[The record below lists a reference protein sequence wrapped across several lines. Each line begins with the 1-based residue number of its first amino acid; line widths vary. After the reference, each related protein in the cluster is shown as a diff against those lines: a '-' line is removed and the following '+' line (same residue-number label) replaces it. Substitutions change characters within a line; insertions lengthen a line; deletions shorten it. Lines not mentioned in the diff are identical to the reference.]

1 MKGVAIIA
9 NPSAGKDIRRLV
21 ASGRVI
27 SNQEKANIITRFVKG
42 LAYKGV
48 RNIYFMPD
56 KSGLFR
62 PCIDELKNDIEV
74 NFLDTK
80 HFDGPQQTLYASKLI
95 KELDCACVL
104 VLGGDG
110 TNRLVAK
117 EVGNVPIIP
126 ISTGTNN
133 AFPIMIDPTVAGLA
147 AGFYVNSLQGSNN
160 KELIFQRP
168 IITISIDDKKMFKK
182 EINGL
187 NIDMLDSPV
196 SGTGAQAWE
205 ADLTVFA
212 SGSKEL
218 IDKCMNIFKAFSK
231 EVIDVGSF
239 GNGMKFKIL
248 ANLLV
253 TIHNTAAAEALR
265 LGELAGLDQDM
276 IYKVLGNSAA
286 TSVMLQKRMPLMINK
301 NYEPPTA
308 SFNIF
313 LKDVDII
320 RNFIKNN
327 NVTLPTFE
335 GSAKIYDKAEKTL
348 SKNWDTAS
356 VYEVL
361 KMENID
367 E

>member
-1 MKGVAIIA
+1 MNIGLIGLGAMGGAYAKHLLKNNFKCFGIDLDKNNILKFIQL
-9 NPSAGKDIRRLV
+9 G
-21 ASGRVI
+21 G
-27 SNQEKANIITRFVKG
+27 QEIT
-42 LAYKGV
+42 Y
-48 RNIYFMPD
+48 
-56 KSGLFR
+56 
-62 PCIDELKNDIEV
+62 DELFNKVEI
-74 NFLDTK
+74 
-80 HFDGPQQTLYASKLI
+80 
-95 KELDCACVL
+95 VL
-104 VLGGDG
+104 TSLPSLNAYTDVLNNL
-110 TNRLVAK
+110 NRLGK
-117 EVGNVPIIP
+117 NNQKKIILDM
-126 ISTGTNN
+126 N
-133 AFPIMIDPTVAGLA
+133 
-147 AGFYVNSLQGSNN
+147 
-160 KELIFQRP
+160 
-168 IITISIDDKKMFKK
+168 TISIDDKNMFKN
-182 EINGL
+182 EIIGL

-231 EVIDVGSF
+231 EVINVGSF

-276 IYKVLGNSAA
+276 IFKVLGNSAA

-308 SFNIF
+308 SYNIF

-320 RNFIKNN
+320 RNFIKDN

>member
-1 MKGVAIIA
+1 MNIGLIGLGAMGGAYAKHLLKNNFKCFGIDLDKNNISKFIQLGGQEITYDELFNKVEIVLTSL
-9 NPSAGKDIRRLV
+9 PSLI
-21 ASGRVI
+21 
-27 SNQEKANIITRFVKG
+27 
-42 LAYKGV
+42 AYKDV
-48 RNIYFMPD
+48 LNN
-56 KSGLFR
+56 
-62 PCIDELKNDIEV
+62 LKRLGKNNSKKII
-74 NFLDTK
+74 LDM
-80 HFDGPQQTLYASKLI
+80 
-95 KELDCACVL
+95 
-104 VLGGDG
+104 
-110 TNRLVAK
+110 N
-117 EVGNVPIIP
+117 
-126 ISTGTNN
+126 
-133 AFPIMIDPTVAGLA
+133 
-147 AGFYVNSLQGSNN
+147 
-160 KELIFQRP
+160 
-168 IITISIDDKKMFKK
+168 TISIDDKKMFKN

-218 IDKCMNIFKAFSK
+218 IEKCMNIFKAFSK

-327 NVTLPTFE
+327 KVTLPTFE

-361 KMENID
+361 KMENVD

>member
-1 MKGVAIIA
+1 MNIGLIGLGAMGGAYAKHLLKNNFKCFGIDLDKNNILKFIQLGGQEITYDELFNKVDIVLTSL
-9 NPSAGKDIRRLV
+9 PSLI
-21 ASGRVI
+21 
-27 SNQEKANIITRFVKG
+27 
-42 LAYKGV
+42 AYKDV
-48 RNIYFMPD
+48 LNN
-56 KSGLFR
+56 
-62 PCIDELKNDIEV
+62 LKRLGKNNSKKII
-74 NFLDTK
+74 LDM
-80 HFDGPQQTLYASKLI
+80 
-95 KELDCACVL
+95 
-104 VLGGDG
+104 
-110 TNRLVAK
+110 N
-117 EVGNVPIIP
+117 
-126 ISTGTNN
+126 
-133 AFPIMIDPTVAGLA
+133 
-147 AGFYVNSLQGSNN
+147 
-160 KELIFQRP
+160 
-168 IITISIDDKKMFKK
+168 TISIDDKNMFKN
-182 EINGL
+182 EINEL

>member
-1 MKGVAIIA
+1 MNIGLIGLGAMGGAYAKHLLKNNFKCFGIDLDKNNISKFIQLGGQEITYDELFNKVDIVLTSL
-9 NPSAGKDIRRLV
+9 PSLI
-21 ASGRVI
+21 
-27 SNQEKANIITRFVKG
+27 
-42 LAYKGV
+42 AYKDV
-48 RNIYFMPD
+48 LNN
-56 KSGLFR
+56 
-62 PCIDELKNDIEV
+62 LKRLGKNNSKKII
-74 NFLDTK
+74 LDM
-80 HFDGPQQTLYASKLI
+80 
-95 KELDCACVL
+95 
-104 VLGGDG
+104 
-110 TNRLVAK
+110 N
-117 EVGNVPIIP
+117 
-126 ISTGTNN
+126 
-133 AFPIMIDPTVAGLA
+133 
-147 AGFYVNSLQGSNN
+147 
-160 KELIFQRP
+160 
-168 IITISIDDKKMFKK
+168 TISIDDKNMFKN

-231 EVIDVGSF
+231 EVINVGSF

-327 NVTLPTFE
+327 KVTLPTFE

>member
-1 MKGVAIIA
+1 MNIGLIGLGAMGGAYAKHLLKNNFKCFGIDLDKNNILKFIQLGGQEITYDELFNKVDIVLTSL
-9 NPSAGKDIRRLV
+9 PSL
-21 ASGRVI
+21 
-27 SNQEKANIITRFVKG
+27 N
-42 LAYKGV
+42 AYKDV
-48 RNIYFMPD
+48 LNN
-56 KSGLFR
+56 
-62 PCIDELKNDIEV
+62 LKRLGKNNSKKII
-74 NFLDTK
+74 LDM
-80 HFDGPQQTLYASKLI
+80 
-95 KELDCACVL
+95 
-104 VLGGDG
+104 
-110 TNRLVAK
+110 N
-117 EVGNVPIIP
+117 
-126 ISTGTNN
+126 
-133 AFPIMIDPTVAGLA
+133 
-147 AGFYVNSLQGSNN
+147 
-160 KELIFQRP
+160 
-168 IITISIDDKKMFKK
+168 TISIDDKNMFKN

-231 EVIDVGSF
+231 EVINVGSF

>member
-1 MKGVAIIA
+1 MNIGLIGLGAMGGAYAKHLLKNNFKCFGIDLDKNNILKFIQLGGQEITYDELFNKVDIVLTSL
-9 NPSAGKDIRRLV
+9 PSLI
-21 ASGRVI
+21 
-27 SNQEKANIITRFVKG
+27 
-42 LAYKGV
+42 AYKDV
-48 RNIYFMPD
+48 LNN
-56 KSGLFR
+56 
-62 PCIDELKNDIEV
+62 LKRLGKNNSKKII
-74 NFLDTK
+74 LDM
-80 HFDGPQQTLYASKLI
+80 
-95 KELDCACVL
+95 
-104 VLGGDG
+104 
-110 TNRLVAK
+110 N
-117 EVGNVPIIP
+117 
-126 ISTGTNN
+126 
-133 AFPIMIDPTVAGLA
+133 
-147 AGFYVNSLQGSNN
+147 
-160 KELIFQRP
+160 
-168 IITISIDDKKMFKK
+168 TISIDDKNMFKN

-218 IDKCMNIFKAFSK
+218 IDKCVNIFKAFSK
-231 EVIDVGSF
+231 EVINVGSF

>member
-1 MKGVAIIA
+1 MNIGLIGLGAMGGAYAKHLLKNNFKCFGIDLDKNNILKFIQLGGQEITYDELFNKVEIVLTSL
-9 NPSAGKDIRRLV
+9 PSL
-21 ASGRVI
+21 
-27 SNQEKANIITRFVKG
+27 N
-42 LAYKGV
+42 AYK
-48 RNIYFMPD
+48 D
-56 KSGLFR
+56 
-62 PCIDELKNDIEV
+62 
-74 NFLDTK
+74 
-80 HFDGPQQTLYASKLI
+80 
-95 KELDCACVL
+95 VL
-104 VLGGDG
+104 NNL
-110 TNRLVAK
+110 NRLGK
-117 EVGNVPIIP
+117 NNQKKIILDM
-126 ISTGTNN
+126 N
-133 AFPIMIDPTVAGLA
+133 
-147 AGFYVNSLQGSNN
+147 
-160 KELIFQRP
+160 
-168 IITISIDDKKMFKK
+168 TISIDDKNMFKN
-182 EINGL
+182 EIIGL

-231 EVIDVGSF
+231 EVINVGSF

-276 IYKVLGNSAA
+276 IFKVLGNSAA

-308 SFNIF
+308 SYNIF

-320 RNFIKNN
+320 RNFIKDN

>member
-1 MKGVAIIA
+1 MNIGLIGLGAMGGAYAKHLLKNNFKCFGIDLDKNNILKFIQLGGQEITYDELFNKVDIVLTSL
-9 NPSAGKDIRRLV
+9 PSLI
-21 ASGRVI
+21 
-27 SNQEKANIITRFVKG
+27 
-42 LAYKGV
+42 AYKDV
-48 RNIYFMPD
+48 LNN
-56 KSGLFR
+56 
-62 PCIDELKNDIEV
+62 LKRLGKNNSKKII
-74 NFLDTK
+74 LDM
-80 HFDGPQQTLYASKLI
+80 
-95 KELDCACVL
+95 
-104 VLGGDG
+104 
-110 TNRLVAK
+110 N
-117 EVGNVPIIP
+117 
-126 ISTGTNN
+126 
-133 AFPIMIDPTVAGLA
+133 
-147 AGFYVNSLQGSNN
+147 
-160 KELIFQRP
+160 
-168 IITISIDDKKMFKK
+168 TISIDDKNMFKN
-182 EINGL
+182 EINGF

-231 EVIDVGSF
+231 EVINVGSF

-327 NVTLPTFE
+327 KVTLPTFE

>member
-1 MKGVAIIA
+1 MNIGLIGLGAMGGAYAKHLLKNNFKCFGIDLDKNNILKFIQLGGQEITYDELFNKVDIVLTSL
-9 NPSAGKDIRRLV
+9 PSLI
-21 ASGRVI
+21 
-27 SNQEKANIITRFVKG
+27 
-42 LAYKGV
+42 AYKDV
-48 RNIYFMPD
+48 LNN
-56 KSGLFR
+56 
-62 PCIDELKNDIEV
+62 LKRLGKNNSKKII
-74 NFLDTK
+74 LDM
-80 HFDGPQQTLYASKLI
+80 
-95 KELDCACVL
+95 
-104 VLGGDG
+104 
-110 TNRLVAK
+110 N
-117 EVGNVPIIP
+117 
-126 ISTGTNN
+126 
-133 AFPIMIDPTVAGLA
+133 
-147 AGFYVNSLQGSNN
+147 
-160 KELIFQRP
+160 
-168 IITISIDDKKMFKK
+168 TISIDDKNMFKN

-231 EVIDVGSF
+231 EVINVGSF

-327 NVTLPTFE
+327 KVTLPTFE

>member
-1 MKGVAIIA
+1 MNIGLIGLGAMGGAYAKHLLKNNFKCFGIDLDKNNILKFIQLGGQEITYYELFNKVEIVLTSL
-9 NPSAGKDIRRLV
+9 PSL
-21 ASGRVI
+21 
-27 SNQEKANIITRFVKG
+27 N
-42 LAYKGV
+42 AYKDV
-48 RNIYFMPD
+48 LNN
-56 KSGLFR
+56 
-62 PCIDELKNDIEV
+62 LKRLGKNNSKKII
-74 NFLDTK
+74 LDM
-80 HFDGPQQTLYASKLI
+80 
-95 KELDCACVL
+95 
-104 VLGGDG
+104 
-110 TNRLVAK
+110 N
-117 EVGNVPIIP
+117 
-126 ISTGTNN
+126 
-133 AFPIMIDPTVAGLA
+133 
-147 AGFYVNSLQGSNN
+147 
-160 KELIFQRP
+160 
-168 IITISIDDKKMFKK
+168 TISIDDKNMFKN
-182 EINGL
+182 EIIGL

-212 SGSKEL
+212 SGTKEL
-218 IDKCMNIFKAFSK
+218 IDKCMKIFKAFSK
-231 EVIDVGSF
+231 EVINVGSF

-276 IYKVLGNSAA
+276 IFKVLSNSAA

-308 SFNIF
+308 SYNIF

-320 RNFIKNN
+320 RNFIKDN

>member
-1 MKGVAIIA
+1 MNIGLIGLGAMGGAYAKHLLKNNFKCFGIDLDKNNILKFIQLGGQEITYDELFNKVEIVLTSL
-9 NPSAGKDIRRLV
+9 PSL
-21 ASGRVI
+21 
-27 SNQEKANIITRFVKG
+27 N
-42 LAYKGV
+42 AYK
-48 RNIYFMPD
+48 D
-56 KSGLFR
+56 
-62 PCIDELKNDIEV
+62 
-74 NFLDTK
+74 
-80 HFDGPQQTLYASKLI
+80 
-95 KELDCACVL
+95 VL
-104 VLGGDG
+104 NNL
-110 TNRLVAK
+110 NRLGK
-117 EVGNVPIIP
+117 NNQKKIILDM
-126 ISTGTNN
+126 N
-133 AFPIMIDPTVAGLA
+133 
-147 AGFYVNSLQGSNN
+147 
-160 KELIFQRP
+160 
-168 IITISIDDKKMFKK
+168 TISIDDKNMFKN
-182 EINGL
+182 EIIGL

-231 EVIDVGSF
+231 EVINVGSF

-276 IYKVLGNSAA
+276 IFKVLGNSAA

-308 SFNIF
+308 SYNIF

-320 RNFIKNN
+320 RNFIKDNN
-327 NVTLPTFE
+327 ATLPTFE

>member
-1 MKGVAIIA
+1 MNIGLIGLGAMGGAYAKHLLKNNFKCFGIDLDKNNISKFIQLGGQEITYDELFSKVDIVLTSL
-9 NPSAGKDIRRLV
+9 PSLI
-21 ASGRVI
+21 
-27 SNQEKANIITRFVKG
+27 
-42 LAYKGV
+42 AYKDV
-48 RNIYFMPD
+48 LNN
-56 KSGLFR
+56 
-62 PCIDELKNDIEV
+62 LKRLGKNNSKKII
-74 NFLDTK
+74 LDM
-80 HFDGPQQTLYASKLI
+80 
-95 KELDCACVL
+95 
-104 VLGGDG
+104 
-110 TNRLVAK
+110 N
-117 EVGNVPIIP
+117 
-126 ISTGTNN
+126 
-133 AFPIMIDPTVAGLA
+133 
-147 AGFYVNSLQGSNN
+147 
-160 KELIFQRP
+160 
-168 IITISIDDKKMFKK
+168 TISIDDKNMFKN
-182 EINGL
+182 EIIGL

-231 EVIDVGSF
+231 EVINVGSF

-265 LGELAGLDQDM
+265 LGELAGLDHDM

-308 SFNIF
+308 SYNIF

-320 RNFIKNN
+320 RNFIKDN

>member
-1 MKGVAIIA
+1 MNIGLIGLGAMGGAYAKHLLKNNFKCFGIDLDKNNILKFIQLGGQEITYDELFNKVDIVLTSL
-9 NPSAGKDIRRLV
+9 PSL
-21 ASGRVI
+21 
-27 SNQEKANIITRFVKG
+27 N
-42 LAYKGV
+42 AYKDV
-48 RNIYFMPD
+48 LDN
-56 KSGLFR
+56 
-62 PCIDELKNDIEV
+62 LKKLGKNNSKKII
-74 NFLDTK
+74 LDM
-80 HFDGPQQTLYASKLI
+80 
-95 KELDCACVL
+95 
-104 VLGGDG
+104 
-110 TNRLVAK
+110 N
-117 EVGNVPIIP
+117 
-126 ISTGTNN
+126 
-133 AFPIMIDPTVAGLA
+133 
-147 AGFYVNSLQGSNN
+147 
-160 KELIFQRP
+160 
-168 IITISIDDKKMFKK
+168 TISIDDKNMFKN
-182 EINGL
+182 EINGF

-218 IDKCMNIFKAFSK
+218 IDKCMNIFRAFSK
-231 EVIDVGSF
+231 EVINVGSF

-327 NVTLPTFE
+327 KVTLPTFE

-361 KMENID
+361 KMENIY

>member
-1 MKGVAIIA
+1 MGGAYSKHLLNNNFKCFGIDLDK
-9 NPSAGKDIRRLV
+9 NN
-21 ASGRVI
+21 I
-27 SNQEKANIITRFVKG
+27 SNFIQLGGQEITYDELFNKVDIV
-42 LAYKGV
+42 LTSLPSLIAYKDV
-48 RNIYFMPD
+48 LNN
-56 KSGLFR
+56 
-62 PCIDELKNDIEV
+62 LKKLGKNNSKKII
-74 NFLDTK
+74 LDM
-80 HFDGPQQTLYASKLI
+80 
-95 KELDCACVL
+95 
-104 VLGGDG
+104 
-110 TNRLVAK
+110 N
-117 EVGNVPIIP
+117 
-126 ISTGTNN
+126 
-133 AFPIMIDPTVAGLA
+133 
-147 AGFYVNSLQGSNN
+147 
-160 KELIFQRP
+160 
-168 IITISIDDKKMFKK
+168 TISIDDKNMFKN
-182 EINGL
+182 EINGF

-327 NVTLPTFE
+327 KVTLPTFE

>member
-1 MKGVAIIA
+1 MNIGLIGLGAMGGAYAKHLITNNFNCYGIDIDKKNISKFLNLGGSEITYQDLFNKVDVVLISL
-9 NPSAGKDIRRLV
+9 PSL
-21 ASGRVI
+21 
-27 SNQEKANIITRFVKG
+27 E
-42 LAYKGV
+42 AYK
-48 RNIYFMPD
+48 NI
-56 KSGLFR
+56 L
-62 PCIDELKNDIEV
+62 E
-74 NFLDTK
+74 NFKKLGKHSSNKIILDM
-80 HFDGPQQTLYASKLI
+80 
-95 KELDCACVL
+95 
-104 VLGGDG
+104 
-110 TNRLVAK
+110 N
-117 EVGNVPIIP
+117 
-126 ISTGTNN
+126 
-133 AFPIMIDPTVAGLA
+133 
-147 AGFYVNSLQGSNN
+147 
-160 KELIFQRP
+160 
-168 IITISIDDKKMFKK
+168 TISIEDKIDFKN
-182 EINGL
+182 EIKKF

-205 ADLTVFA
+205 GDLTVFS
-212 SGSKEL
+212 SGDENISN
-218 IDKCMNIFKAFSK
+218 KCNKIFESFSK
-231 EVIDVGSF
+231 KVIYVGPF

-265 LGELAGLDQDM
+265 LGECAGLDKDM
-276 IYKVLGNSAA
+276 IYEVLSNSAA
-286 TSVMLQKRMPLMINK
+286 TSVMLQKRMPLMINQ

-327 NVTLPTFE
+327 NVILPTFE

-361 KMENID
+361 KMEDVN

>member
-1 MKGVAIIA
+1 MNIGLIGLGAMGGAYAKHLLKNNFKCFGIDLDKNNILKFIQLGGQEITYDELFNKVEIVLTSL
-9 NPSAGKDIRRLV
+9 PSL
-21 ASGRVI
+21 
-27 SNQEKANIITRFVKG
+27 N
-42 LAYKGV
+42 AYKDV
-48 RNIYFMPD
+48 LNN
-56 KSGLFR
+56 
-62 PCIDELKNDIEV
+62 LKRLGKNNPKKII
-74 NFLDTK
+74 LDM
-80 HFDGPQQTLYASKLI
+80 
-95 KELDCACVL
+95 
-104 VLGGDG
+104 
-110 TNRLVAK
+110 N
-117 EVGNVPIIP
+117 
-126 ISTGTNN
+126 
-133 AFPIMIDPTVAGLA
+133 
-147 AGFYVNSLQGSNN
+147 
-160 KELIFQRP
+160 
-168 IITISIDDKKMFKK
+168 TISIDDKNMFKN
-182 EINGL
+182 EIIGL

-231 EVIDVGSF
+231 EIINVGSF

-276 IYKVLGNSAA
+276 IFKVLGNSAA

-308 SFNIF
+308 SYNIF

-320 RNFIKNN
+320 RNFIKDN

>member
-1 MKGVAIIA
+1 MNIGLIGLGAMGGAYAKHLLKNNFKCFGIDLDKNNISKFIQLGGQEITYDELFNKVEIVLTSL
-9 NPSAGKDIRRLV
+9 PSL
-21 ASGRVI
+21 
-27 SNQEKANIITRFVKG
+27 N
-42 LAYKGV
+42 AYKDV
-48 RNIYFMPD
+48 LNN
-56 KSGLFR
+56 
-62 PCIDELKNDIEV
+62 LKRLGKNNPKKII
-74 NFLDTK
+74 LDM
-80 HFDGPQQTLYASKLI
+80 
-95 KELDCACVL
+95 
-104 VLGGDG
+104 
-110 TNRLVAK
+110 N
-117 EVGNVPIIP
+117 
-126 ISTGTNN
+126 
-133 AFPIMIDPTVAGLA
+133 
-147 AGFYVNSLQGSNN
+147 
-160 KELIFQRP
+160 
-168 IITISIDDKKMFKK
+168 TISIDDKNMFKN
-182 EINGL
+182 EIIGL

-231 EVIDVGSF
+231 EVINVGSF

-276 IYKVLGNSAA
+276 IFKVLGNSAA

-308 SFNIF
+308 SYNIF

-320 RNFIKNN
+320 RNFIKDN

-361 KMENID
+361 KMENIY

>member
-1 MKGVAIIA
+1 MNIGLIGLGAMGGAYAKHLLKNNFKCFGIDLDKNNISKFIQLGGQEITYDELFNKVEIVLTSL
-9 NPSAGKDIRRLV
+9 PSLI
-21 ASGRVI
+21 
-27 SNQEKANIITRFVKG
+27 
-42 LAYKGV
+42 AYKDV
-48 RNIYFMPD
+48 LNN
-56 KSGLFR
+56 
-62 PCIDELKNDIEV
+62 LKRLGKNNSKKII
-74 NFLDTK
+74 LDM
-80 HFDGPQQTLYASKLI
+80 
-95 KELDCACVL
+95 
-104 VLGGDG
+104 
-110 TNRLVAK
+110 N
-117 EVGNVPIIP
+117 
-126 ISTGTNN
+126 
-133 AFPIMIDPTVAGLA
+133 
-147 AGFYVNSLQGSNN
+147 
-160 KELIFQRP
+160 
-168 IITISIDDKKMFKK
+168 TISIDDKNMFKN

>member
-1 MKGVAIIA
+1 MNIGLIGLGAMGGAYAKHLLKNNFKCFGIDLDKNNISKFIQLGGQEITYDELFNKVDIVLTSL
-9 NPSAGKDIRRLV
+9 PSLI
-21 ASGRVI
+21 
-27 SNQEKANIITRFVKG
+27 
-42 LAYKGV
+42 AYKDV
-48 RNIYFMPD
+48 LNN
-56 KSGLFR
+56 
-62 PCIDELKNDIEV
+62 LKRLGKNNSKKII
-74 NFLDTK
+74 LDM
-80 HFDGPQQTLYASKLI
+80 
-95 KELDCACVL
+95 
-104 VLGGDG
+104 
-110 TNRLVAK
+110 N
-117 EVGNVPIIP
+117 
-126 ISTGTNN
+126 
-133 AFPIMIDPTVAGLA
+133 
-147 AGFYVNSLQGSNN
+147 
-160 KELIFQRP
+160 
-168 IITISIDDKKMFKK
+168 TISIDDKKMFKN

-231 EVIDVGSF
+231 EVINVGSF

>member
-1 MKGVAIIA
+1 MNIGLIGLGAMGGAYAKHLLKNNFKCFGIDLDKNNILKFIQLGGQEITYDELFNKVEIVLTSL
-9 NPSAGKDIRRLV
+9 PSLI
-21 ASGRVI
+21 
-27 SNQEKANIITRFVKG
+27 
-42 LAYKGV
+42 AYKDV
-48 RNIYFMPD
+48 LNN
-56 KSGLFR
+56 
-62 PCIDELKNDIEV
+62 LKRLGKNNSKKII
-74 NFLDTK
+74 LDM
-80 HFDGPQQTLYASKLI
+80 
-95 KELDCACVL
+95 
-104 VLGGDG
+104 
-110 TNRLVAK
+110 N
-117 EVGNVPIIP
+117 
-126 ISTGTNN
+126 
-133 AFPIMIDPTVAGLA
+133 
-147 AGFYVNSLQGSNN
+147 
-160 KELIFQRP
+160 
-168 IITISIDDKKMFKK
+168 TISIDDKNMFKN

-231 EVIDVGSF
+231 EVINVGSF

-327 NVTLPTFE
+327 KVTLPTFE

>member
-1 MKGVAIIA
+1 MNIGLIGLGAMGGAYAKHLLKNNFKCFGIDLDKNNILKFIQLGGQEITYDELFNKVDIVLTSL
-9 NPSAGKDIRRLV
+9 PSLI
-21 ASGRVI
+21 
-27 SNQEKANIITRFVKG
+27 
-42 LAYKGV
+42 AYKDV
-48 RNIYFMPD
+48 LNN
-56 KSGLFR
+56 
-62 PCIDELKNDIEV
+62 LKRLGKNNSKKII
-74 NFLDTK
+74 LDM
-80 HFDGPQQTLYASKLI
+80 
-95 KELDCACVL
+95 
-104 VLGGDG
+104 
-110 TNRLVAK
+110 N
-117 EVGNVPIIP
+117 
-126 ISTGTNN
+126 
-133 AFPIMIDPTVAGLA
+133 
-147 AGFYVNSLQGSNN
+147 
-160 KELIFQRP
+160 
-168 IITISIDDKKMFKK
+168 TISIDDKKMFKN

-231 EVIDVGSF
+231 EVINVGSF

-327 NVTLPTFE
+327 KVTLPTFE

>member
-1 MKGVAIIA
+1 MNIGLIGLGAMGGAYAKHLLKNNFKCFGIDLDKNNILKFIQLGGQEITYDELFNKVDVVLTSL
-9 NPSAGKDIRRLV
+9 PSLI
-21 ASGRVI
+21 
-27 SNQEKANIITRFVKG
+27 
-42 LAYKGV
+42 AYKDV
-48 RNIYFMPD
+48 LNN
-56 KSGLFR
+56 
-62 PCIDELKNDIEV
+62 LKRLGKNNSKKII
-74 NFLDTK
+74 LDM
-80 HFDGPQQTLYASKLI
+80 
-95 KELDCACVL
+95 
-104 VLGGDG
+104 
-110 TNRLVAK
+110 N
-117 EVGNVPIIP
+117 
-126 ISTGTNN
+126 
-133 AFPIMIDPTVAGLA
+133 
-147 AGFYVNSLQGSNN
+147 
-160 KELIFQRP
+160 
-168 IITISIDDKKMFKK
+168 TISIDDKNMFKN

-265 LGELAGLDQDM
+265 LGELAGLDKDM

>member
-1 MKGVAIIA
+1 MNIGLIGLGAMGGAYAKHLLKNNFKCFGIDLDKNNILKFIQLGGQEITYDELFNKVDIVLTSL
-9 NPSAGKDIRRLV
+9 PSLI
-21 ASGRVI
+21 
-27 SNQEKANIITRFVKG
+27 
-42 LAYKGV
+42 AYKDV
-48 RNIYFMPD
+48 LNN
-56 KSGLFR
+56 
-62 PCIDELKNDIEV
+62 LKRLGKNNSKKII
-74 NFLDTK
+74 LDM
-80 HFDGPQQTLYASKLI
+80 
-95 KELDCACVL
+95 
-104 VLGGDG
+104 
-110 TNRLVAK
+110 N
-117 EVGNVPIIP
+117 
-126 ISTGTNN
+126 
-133 AFPIMIDPTVAGLA
+133 
-147 AGFYVNSLQGSNN
+147 
-160 KELIFQRP
+160 
-168 IITISIDDKKMFKK
+168 TISIDDKKMFKN

-231 EVIDVGSF
+231 EVINVGSF

>member
-1 MKGVAIIA
+1 MNIGLIGLGAMGGAYAKHLLKNNFKCFGIDLDKNNILKFIQLGGQEITYDELFNKVEIVLTSL
-9 NPSAGKDIRRLV
+9 PSLK
-21 ASGRVI
+21 
-27 SNQEKANIITRFVKG
+27 
-42 LAYKGV
+42 AYKDV
-48 RNIYFMPD
+48 LNN
-56 KSGLFR
+56 
-62 PCIDELKNDIEV
+62 LKRLGKNNPKKII
-74 NFLDTK
+74 LDM
-80 HFDGPQQTLYASKLI
+80 
-95 KELDCACVL
+95 
-104 VLGGDG
+104 
-110 TNRLVAK
+110 N
-117 EVGNVPIIP
+117 
-126 ISTGTNN
+126 
-133 AFPIMIDPTVAGLA
+133 
-147 AGFYVNSLQGSNN
+147 
-160 KELIFQRP
+160 
-168 IITISIDDKKMFKK
+168 TISIDDKNMFKN
-182 EINGL
+182 EIIGL

-218 IDKCMNIFKAFSK
+218 IDKCMNIFKSFSK
-231 EVIDVGSF
+231 EVINVGSF

-276 IYKVLGNSAA
+276 IFKVLGNSAA

-308 SFNIF
+308 SYNIF

-320 RNFIKNN
+320 RNFIKDN

>member
-1 MKGVAIIA
+1 MNIGLIGLGAMGGAYAKHLLKNNFKCFGIDIGKNNILKFIQLGGQEIA
-9 NPSAGKDIRRLV
+9 YDELFNKVEIVLTSLPSL
-21 ASGRVI
+21 
-27 SNQEKANIITRFVKG
+27 N
-42 LAYKGV
+42 AYK
-48 RNIYFMPD
+48 D
-56 KSGLFR
+56 
-62 PCIDELKNDIEV
+62 
-74 NFLDTK
+74 
-80 HFDGPQQTLYASKLI
+80 
-95 KELDCACVL
+95 VL
-104 VLGGDG
+104 NNL
-110 TNRLVAK
+110 NRLGK
-117 EVGNVPIIP
+117 NNQKKIILDM
-126 ISTGTNN
+126 N
-133 AFPIMIDPTVAGLA
+133 
-147 AGFYVNSLQGSNN
+147 
-160 KELIFQRP
+160 
-168 IITISIDDKKMFKK
+168 TISIDDKNMFKN
-182 EINGL
+182 EIIGL

-231 EVIDVGSF
+231 EVINVGSF

-276 IYKVLGNSAA
+276 IFKVLGNSAA

-308 SFNIF
+308 SYNIF

-320 RNFIKNN
+320 RNFIKDN

>member
-1 MKGVAIIA
+1 MNIGLIGLGAMGGAYAKHLLKNNFKCFGIDLDKNNILKFIQLGGQEITYDELFNKVEIVLTSL
-9 NPSAGKDIRRLV
+9 PSL
-21 ASGRVI
+21 
-27 SNQEKANIITRFVKG
+27 N
-42 LAYKGV
+42 AYKDV
-48 RNIYFMPD
+48 LNN
-56 KSGLFR
+56 
-62 PCIDELKNDIEV
+62 LKRLGENNPKKII
-74 NFLDTK
+74 LDM
-80 HFDGPQQTLYASKLI
+80 
-95 KELDCACVL
+95 
-104 VLGGDG
+104 
-110 TNRLVAK
+110 N
-117 EVGNVPIIP
+117 
-126 ISTGTNN
+126 
-133 AFPIMIDPTVAGLA
+133 
-147 AGFYVNSLQGSNN
+147 
-160 KELIFQRP
+160 
-168 IITISIDDKKMFKK
+168 TISIDDKNMFKN
-182 EINGL
+182 EIVGL

-212 SGSKEL
+212 SGSKKL
-218 IDKCMNIFKAFSK
+218 IDKSMNIFKAFSK
-231 EVIDVGSF
+231 EVINVGSF

-276 IYKVLGNSAA
+276 IFKVLGNSAA

-308 SFNIF
+308 SYNIF

-320 RNFIKNN
+320 RNFIKDN

>member
-1 MKGVAIIA
+1 MNIGLIGLGAMGGAYAKHLLKNNFKCFGIDLDKNNILKFIQLGGQEITYDELFNKVDIVLTSL
-9 NPSAGKDIRRLV
+9 PSLI
-21 ASGRVI
+21 
-27 SNQEKANIITRFVKG
+27 
-42 LAYKGV
+42 AYKDV
-48 RNIYFMPD
+48 LNN
-56 KSGLFR
+56 
-62 PCIDELKNDIEV
+62 LKRLGKNNSKKII
-74 NFLDTK
+74 LDM
-80 HFDGPQQTLYASKLI
+80 
-95 KELDCACVL
+95 
-104 VLGGDG
+104 
-110 TNRLVAK
+110 N
-117 EVGNVPIIP
+117 
-126 ISTGTNN
+126 
-133 AFPIMIDPTVAGLA
+133 
-147 AGFYVNSLQGSNN
+147 
-160 KELIFQRP
+160 
-168 IITISIDDKKMFKK
+168 TISIDDKNMFKN

-218 IDKCMNIFKAFSK
+218 IDKCMNIFRAFSK
-231 EVIDVGSF
+231 EVINVGSF

-327 NVTLPTFE
+327 KVNLPTFE

>member
-1 MKGVAIIA
+1 MNIGLIGLGVMGGAYAKHLLKNNFKCFGIDLDKNNILKFIQLGGQEITYDELF
-9 NPSAGKDIRRLV
+9 NKVDIVLTSLPSLI
-21 ASGRVI
+21 
-27 SNQEKANIITRFVKG
+27 
-42 LAYKGV
+42 AYKDV
-48 RNIYFMPD
+48 LNN
-56 KSGLFR
+56 
-62 PCIDELKNDIEV
+62 LKRLGKNNSKKII
-74 NFLDTK
+74 LDM
-80 HFDGPQQTLYASKLI
+80 
-95 KELDCACVL
+95 
-104 VLGGDG
+104 
-110 TNRLVAK
+110 N
-117 EVGNVPIIP
+117 
-126 ISTGTNN
+126 
-133 AFPIMIDPTVAGLA
+133 
-147 AGFYVNSLQGSNN
+147 
-160 KELIFQRP
+160 
-168 IITISIDDKKMFKK
+168 TISIDDKNMFKN

-327 NVTLPTFE
+327 KVTLPTFE

>member
-1 MKGVAIIA
+1 MNIGLIGLGAMGGAYAKHLLKNNFKCFGIDLDKNNILKFIQLGGQEITYDELFNKVEIVLTSL
-9 NPSAGKDIRRLV
+9 PSL
-21 ASGRVI
+21 
-27 SNQEKANIITRFVKG
+27 N
-42 LAYKGV
+42 AYKDV
-48 RNIYFMPD
+48 LNN
-56 KSGLFR
+56 
-62 PCIDELKNDIEV
+62 LKRLGKNNPKKII
-74 NFLDTK
+74 LDM
-80 HFDGPQQTLYASKLI
+80 
-95 KELDCACVL
+95 
-104 VLGGDG
+104 
-110 TNRLVAK
+110 N
-117 EVGNVPIIP
+117 
-126 ISTGTNN
+126 
-133 AFPIMIDPTVAGLA
+133 
-147 AGFYVNSLQGSNN
+147 
-160 KELIFQRP
+160 
-168 IITISIDDKKMFKK
+168 TISIDDKNMFKN
-182 EINGL
+182 EIIGL

-231 EVIDVGSF
+231 EVINVGSF

-276 IYKVLGNSAA
+276 IFKVLGNSAA

-308 SFNIF
+308 SYNIF

-320 RNFIKNN
+320 RNFIKDN

-367 E
+367 EC

>member
-1 MKGVAIIA
+1 MNIGLIGLGAMGGAYAKHLLKNNFKCFGIDLDKNNISKFIQLGGQEITYDQLFNQVEIVLTSL
-9 NPSAGKDIRRLV
+9 PSL
-21 ASGRVI
+21 
-27 SNQEKANIITRFVKG
+27 N
-42 LAYKGV
+42 AYKDV
-48 RNIYFMPD
+48 LNN
-56 KSGLFR
+56 
-62 PCIDELKNDIEV
+62 LKRLGKNNSKKII
-74 NFLDTK
+74 LDM
-80 HFDGPQQTLYASKLI
+80 
-95 KELDCACVL
+95 
-104 VLGGDG
+104 
-110 TNRLVAK
+110 N
-117 EVGNVPIIP
+117 
-126 ISTGTNN
+126 
-133 AFPIMIDPTVAGLA
+133 
-147 AGFYVNSLQGSNN
+147 
-160 KELIFQRP
+160 
-168 IITISIDDKKMFKK
+168 TISIDDKNMFKN
-182 EINGL
+182 EIIGL

-231 EVIDVGSF
+231 EVINVGSF

-276 IYKVLGNSAA
+276 IFKVLGNSAA

-308 SFNIF
+308 SYNIF

-320 RNFIKNN
+320 RNFIKDN

>member
-1 MKGVAIIA
+1 MNIGLIGLGAMGGAYAKHLLKNNFKCFGIDLDKNNILKFIQLGGQEITYDELFNKVDIVLTSL
-9 NPSAGKDIRRLV
+9 PSLI
-21 ASGRVI
+21 
-27 SNQEKANIITRFVKG
+27 
-42 LAYKGV
+42 AYKDV
-48 RNIYFMPD
+48 LNN
-56 KSGLFR
+56 
-62 PCIDELKNDIEV
+62 LKRLGKNNSKKII
-74 NFLDTK
+74 LDM
-80 HFDGPQQTLYASKLI
+80 
-95 KELDCACVL
+95 
-104 VLGGDG
+104 
-110 TNRLVAK
+110 N
-117 EVGNVPIIP
+117 
-126 ISTGTNN
+126 
-133 AFPIMIDPTVAGLA
+133 
-147 AGFYVNSLQGSNN
+147 
-160 KELIFQRP
+160 
-168 IITISIDDKKMFKK
+168 TISIDDKNMFKN

-308 SFNIF
+308 SYNIF

-327 NVTLPTFE
+327 KVTLPTFE

>member
-1 MKGVAIIA
+1 MNIGLIGLGAMGGAYAKHLLKNNFKCFGIDLDKNNILKFIQLGGQEITYDELFNKVEIVLTSL
-9 NPSAGKDIRRLV
+9 PSL
-21 ASGRVI
+21 
-27 SNQEKANIITRFVKG
+27 N
-42 LAYKGV
+42 AYKDV
-48 RNIYFMPD
+48 LNN
-56 KSGLFR
+56 
-62 PCIDELKNDIEV
+62 LKRLGENNPKKII
-74 NFLDTK
+74 LDM
-80 HFDGPQQTLYASKLI
+80 
-95 KELDCACVL
+95 
-104 VLGGDG
+104 
-110 TNRLVAK
+110 N
-117 EVGNVPIIP
+117 
-126 ISTGTNN
+126 
-133 AFPIMIDPTVAGLA
+133 
-147 AGFYVNSLQGSNN
+147 
-160 KELIFQRP
+160 
-168 IITISIDDKKMFKK
+168 TISIDDKNMFKN
-182 EINGL
+182 EIIGL

-231 EVIDVGSF
+231 EVINVGSF

-276 IYKVLGNSAA
+276 IFKVLGNSAA

-308 SFNIF
+308 SYNIF

-320 RNFIKNN
+320 RNFIKDN

>member
-1 MKGVAIIA
+1 M
-9 NPSAGKDIRRLV
+9 N
-21 ASGRVI
+21 
-27 SNQEKANIITRFVKG
+27 
-42 LAYKGV
+42 
-48 RNIYFMPD
+48 
-56 KSGLFR
+56 
-62 PCIDELKNDIEV
+62 
-74 NFLDTK
+74 
-80 HFDGPQQTLYASKLI
+80 
-95 KELDCACVL
+95 
-104 VLGGDG
+104 
-110 TNRLVAK
+110 
-117 EVGNVPIIP
+117 
-126 ISTGTNN
+126 
-133 AFPIMIDPTVAGLA
+133 
-147 AGFYVNSLQGSNN
+147 
-160 KELIFQRP
+160 
-168 IITISIDDKKMFKK
+168 TISIEDKIDFKNEIK
-182 EINGL
+182 EL

-205 ADLTVFA
+205 GDLTVFA
-212 SGSKEL
+212 SGNETIINKFN
-218 IDKCMNIFKAFSK
+218 NIFESFSK
-231 EVIDVGSF
+231 EVIYVGPF

-265 LGELAGLDQDM
+265 LGVCAGLDKDM

-286 TSVMLQKRMPLMINK
+286 TSVMLQKRMPLMINQ

-327 NVTLPTFE
+327 NVILPTFE

-361 KMENID
+361 KMENVN

>member
-1 MKGVAIIA
+1 MNIGLIGLGAMGGAYAKHLLKNNFKCFGIDLDKNNILKFIQLGGQEITYDELFNKVDIVLTSL
-9 NPSAGKDIRRLV
+9 PSLI
-21 ASGRVI
+21 
-27 SNQEKANIITRFVKG
+27 
-42 LAYKGV
+42 AYKDVLNNFKRLG
-48 RNIYFMPD
+48 
-56 KSGLFR
+56 
-62 PCIDELKNDIEV
+62 KNNSKKII
-74 NFLDTK
+74 LDM
-80 HFDGPQQTLYASKLI
+80 
-95 KELDCACVL
+95 
-104 VLGGDG
+104 
-110 TNRLVAK
+110 N
-117 EVGNVPIIP
+117 
-126 ISTGTNN
+126 
-133 AFPIMIDPTVAGLA
+133 
-147 AGFYVNSLQGSNN
+147 
-160 KELIFQRP
+160 
-168 IITISIDDKKMFKK
+168 TISIDDKNMFKN
-182 EINGL
+182 EVIGL

-265 LGELAGLDQDM
+265 LGELAGLDQNM

-327 NVTLPTFE
+327 KVTLPTFE

>member
-1 MKGVAIIA
+1 MNIGLIGLGAMGGAYAKHLLKNNFKCFGIDLDKNNILKFIQLGGQEITYDELFNKVEIVLTSL
-9 NPSAGKDIRRLV
+9 PSL
-21 ASGRVI
+21 
-27 SNQEKANIITRFVKG
+27 N
-42 LAYKGV
+42 AYKDV
-48 RNIYFMPD
+48 LNN
-56 KSGLFR
+56 
-62 PCIDELKNDIEV
+62 LKRLGKNNPKKII
-74 NFLDTK
+74 LDM
-80 HFDGPQQTLYASKLI
+80 
-95 KELDCACVL
+95 
-104 VLGGDG
+104 
-110 TNRLVAK
+110 N
-117 EVGNVPIIP
+117 
-126 ISTGTNN
+126 
-133 AFPIMIDPTVAGLA
+133 
-147 AGFYVNSLQGSNN
+147 
-160 KELIFQRP
+160 
-168 IITISIDDKKMFKK
+168 TISIDNKVMFKK

-327 NVTLPTFE
+327 KVTLPTFE

>member
-1 MKGVAIIA
+1 MNIGLIGLGAMGGAYAKHLLNNNFKCFGIDLDKNNILKFIQLGGQEITYDELFNKVDIVLTSL
-9 NPSAGKDIRRLV
+9 PSLI
-21 ASGRVI
+21 
-27 SNQEKANIITRFVKG
+27 
-42 LAYKGV
+42 AYKDV
-48 RNIYFMPD
+48 LNN
-56 KSGLFR
+56 
-62 PCIDELKNDIEV
+62 LKRLGKNNSKKII
-74 NFLDTK
+74 LDM
-80 HFDGPQQTLYASKLI
+80 
-95 KELDCACVL
+95 
-104 VLGGDG
+104 
-110 TNRLVAK
+110 N
-117 EVGNVPIIP
+117 
-126 ISTGTNN
+126 
-133 AFPIMIDPTVAGLA
+133 
-147 AGFYVNSLQGSNN
+147 
-160 KELIFQRP
+160 
-168 IITISIDDKKMFKK
+168 TISIDDKNMFKN

>member
-1 MKGVAIIA
+1 MNIGLIGLGAMGGAYAKHLLKNNFKCFGIDLDKNNISKFIQLGGQEITYDELFNKVEIVLTSL
-9 NPSAGKDIRRLV
+9 PSL
-21 ASGRVI
+21 
-27 SNQEKANIITRFVKG
+27 N
-42 LAYKGV
+42 AYKDV
-48 RNIYFMPD
+48 LNN
-56 KSGLFR
+56 
-62 PCIDELKNDIEV
+62 LKRLGKNNPKKII
-74 NFLDTK
+74 LDM
-80 HFDGPQQTLYASKLI
+80 
-95 KELDCACVL
+95 
-104 VLGGDG
+104 
-110 TNRLVAK
+110 N
-117 EVGNVPIIP
+117 
-126 ISTGTNN
+126 
-133 AFPIMIDPTVAGLA
+133 
-147 AGFYVNSLQGSNN
+147 
-160 KELIFQRP
+160 
-168 IITISIDDKKMFKK
+168 TISIDDKNMFKN
-182 EINGL
+182 EIIGL

-231 EVIDVGSF
+231 EVINVGSF

-276 IYKVLGNSAA
+276 IFKVLGNSAA

-308 SFNIF
+308 SYNIF

-320 RNFIKNN
+320 RNFIKDN

>member
-1 MKGVAIIA
+1 MNIGLIGLGAMGGAYAKHLLKNNFKCFGIDLDKNNIVKFIQL
-9 NPSAGKDIRRLV
+9 G
-21 ASGRVI
+21 G
-27 SNQEKANIITRFVKG
+27 QEIT
-42 LAYKGV
+42 Y
-48 RNIYFMPD
+48 
-56 KSGLFR
+56 
-62 PCIDELKNDIEV
+62 DELFNKVEIVLTSLPSLNAYEDVLNNLKRLGKNNLKKII
-74 NFLDTK
+74 LDM
-80 HFDGPQQTLYASKLI
+80 
-95 KELDCACVL
+95 
-104 VLGGDG
+104 
-110 TNRLVAK
+110 N
-117 EVGNVPIIP
+117 
-126 ISTGTNN
+126 
-133 AFPIMIDPTVAGLA
+133 
-147 AGFYVNSLQGSNN
+147 
-160 KELIFQRP
+160 
-168 IITISIDDKKMFKK
+168 TISIDDKNMFKN
-182 EINGL
+182 EIIGL

-196 SGTGAQAWE
+196 SGTGAQALE

-231 EVIDVGSF
+231 EVINVGSF

-276 IYKVLGNSAA
+276 IFRVLGNSAA

-308 SFNIF
+308 SYNIF

-320 RNFIKNN
+320 RNFIKDN

>member
-1 MKGVAIIA
+1 MNIGLIGLGAMGGAYAKHLLKNNFKCFGIDLDKNNILKFLQLGGQEITYDELFNKVEIVLTSL
-9 NPSAGKDIRRLV
+9 PSL
-21 ASGRVI
+21 
-27 SNQEKANIITRFVKG
+27 N
-42 LAYKGV
+42 AYKDV
-48 RNIYFMPD
+48 LNN
-56 KSGLFR
+56 
-62 PCIDELKNDIEV
+62 LKKLGKNNPKKII
-74 NFLDTK
+74 LDM
-80 HFDGPQQTLYASKLI
+80 
-95 KELDCACVL
+95 
-104 VLGGDG
+104 
-110 TNRLVAK
+110 N
-117 EVGNVPIIP
+117 
-126 ISTGTNN
+126 
-133 AFPIMIDPTVAGLA
+133 
-147 AGFYVNSLQGSNN
+147 
-160 KELIFQRP
+160 
-168 IITISIDDKKMFKK
+168 TISIDDKNMFKN
-182 EINGL
+182 EIIGL

-231 EVIDVGSF
+231 EVINVGSF

-276 IYKVLGNSAA
+276 IFKVLGNSAA

-308 SFNIF
+308 SYNIF

-320 RNFIKNN
+320 RNFIKDN